1 MLPKKKFP
9 HIPFLSFDKFQW
21 TWFFGCGHYVWFLP
35 PSKLPSRQPVWRGI
49 LLIKSLGN
57 RICPGNRWPYFIEI
71 GFLLKQRTDRF
82 VIDEQTGERLV
93 INLSKHSFFFI
104 PMHWAGI
111 VIALLGIG
119 AAIADIFVN
128 LE

>member
-1 MLPKKKFP
+1 MVIFNGLG
-9 HIPFLSFDKFQW
+9 FLVAVV
-21 TWFFGCGHYVWFLP
+21 TFGSCLLANFLLDNQFGEGYY
-35 PSKLPSRQPVWRGI
+35 SSNLWAIGSALVIGG
-49 LLIKSLGN
+49 LISST
-57 RICPGNRWPYFIEI
+57 I

-93 INLSKHSFFFI
+93 INLSNHSFFFI

-119 AAIADIFVN
+119 VAIADIFVN